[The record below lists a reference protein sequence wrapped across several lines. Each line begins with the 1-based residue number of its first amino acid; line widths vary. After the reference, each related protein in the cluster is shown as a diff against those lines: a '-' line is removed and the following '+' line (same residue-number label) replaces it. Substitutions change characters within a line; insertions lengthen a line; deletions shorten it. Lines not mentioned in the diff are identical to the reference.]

1 MRYSAILCIAWLG
14 IHAACALNPTVSVA
28 NTTQADV
35 CALVKQQPAADQCR
49 FIQEHCVSES
59 LVNYVQLYYCHVKPA
74 GYLATCLLQATCVF
88 TLLLLFR
95 ILGSTAENFFSPILT
110 QLSQELGLPPRLAGV
125 TFLALGNGAPDISS
139 SIAAVRAG
147 QYKMALGSLLGG
159 GMFVGCVV
167 AGSVMLCCQGAK
179 VRGALIRDVA
189 AYAIAVLAVAVI
201 LWSGKVG
208 LMKACFLLVLYALF
222 VILVLAADI
231 HHRIREV
238 TGTAYDPEL
247 FLEQEALIG
256 GQSPSPPRAA
266 LDVPIPLQ
274 RSRTEHEATLTAAT
288 RQGTPRAALD
298 RSYSQPVDQAFSYNT
313 LNNMNPRTYRNHA
326 WAQLAK
332 SDTFYIRGSPEERRL
347 QTALGLDADGD
358 AEAEDNA
365 SDLEAQG
372 YVPPQMSTPQSPSPP
387 PATSPPDDFDTSG
400 RQQSPPQGS
409 SPPADPPSESQD
421 QTHQQATPSLQQL
434 DTRQVSRGVSGS
446 FSSLSVERIR
456 VSSGSGGGLPDGIG
470 MRPHHLQGGLEEAQE
485 VGEQVG
491 MWQACVDK
499 LSLLQPG
506 LNALDKAMDF
516 CELPLTVLRRGTIPL
531 LEQECYS
538 KPWFIASLLFG
549 PVMVAVYLGLGW
561 LAGLIAA
568 GVGAAAAVGAGML
581 LKDSREA
588 PTWNMSTDFPIG
600 SALAAAGG
608 FVVAAMWIDTIASE
622 VVGLLEYFGVLS
634 GVDSSILGVTVLAWG
649 NSIGDMATNTAMA
662 KKGLGNMAITACY
675 AGPVFNVLVGLGLG
689 FLSWIRDYSKKGLS
703 KSVSVELDATVAAGA
718 AFIVLNSVGII
729 VIGLLNGNSLPAWYG
744 KFMLFFYGVF
754 LVVSVTLVLFA

>member
-1 MRYSAILCIAWLG
+1 MRYSAIVCIAWLG
-14 IHAACALNPTVSVA
+14 IHAACAFTPSVSVG
-28 NTTQADV
+28 NTTQADE
-35 CALVKQQPAADQCR
+35 CALVKQHPAADQCR
-49 FIQEHCVSES
+49 FVEEHCV
-59 LVNYVQLYYCHVKPA
+59 P
-74 GYLATCLLQATCVF
+74 
-88 TLLLLFR
+88 
-95 ILGSTAENFFSPILT
+95 
-110 QLSQELGLPPRLAGV
+110 V

-189 AYAIAVLAVAVI
+189 AYAIAVLAVAII

-208 LMKACFLLVLYALF
+208 LIKACFLLVLYVVF

-231 HHRIREV
+231 HHRIRQA

-247 FLEQEALIG
+247 FLEQEPLMG
-256 GQSPSPPRAA
+256 GQPPSPPRAA

-274 RSRTEHEATLTAAT
+274 RSQTEHESSLTAAT
-288 RQGTPRAALD
+288 RPGTPRAALG
-298 RSYSQPVDQAFSYNT
+298 RSYSQPVDQAFSYST
-313 LNNMNPRTYRNHA
+313 LSHMNPRTYRNHA
-326 WAQLAK
+326 WAQLAQ

-347 QTALGLDADGD
+347 HTALGLDADGD
-358 AEAEDNA
+358 AEFEDDA

-372 YVPPQMSTPQSPSPP
+372 YVPPQMSTPKSPSPT
-387 PATSPPDDFDTSG
+387 PATSHPDDLDTSSQ
-400 RQQSPPQGS
+400 QQSHLQGPFPPVDL
-409 SPPADPPSESQD
+409 ASELQD
-421 QTHQQATPSLQQL
+421 QPHQQEPPSLQQL
-434 DTRQVSRGVSGS
+434 GASQASRAVSGS

-470 MRPHHLQGGLEEAQE
+470 MRPNHLQGGLEEALE
-485 VGEQVG
+485 VGDQLG
-491 MWQACVDK
+491 MWQACTDK
-499 LSLLQPG
+499 LALLQPG
-506 LNALDKAMDF
+506 LDTLDKAMDF
-516 CELPLTVLRRGTIPL
+516 CELPFTVLRRGTIPL

-538 KPWFIASLLFG
+538 KPWFIASLVFG
-549 PVMVAVYLGLGW
+549 PVMVAMYLGLGW

-568 GVGAAAAVGAGML
+568 ASGVAAAVGVGML

-588 PTWNMSTDFPIG
+588 PTWNMGTDFPIG

-622 VVGLLEYFGVLS
+622 VVGLLGYFGVLS

-675 AGPVFNVLVGLGLG
+675 AGPVFNILVGLGLG
-689 FLSWIRDYSKKGLS
+689 FLSWIRDSSRQGLS
-703 KSVSVELDATVAAGA
+703 KTVSVELDATVAAGA
-718 AFIVLNSVGII
+718 VFIVLNSVGII

-744 KFMLFFYGVF
+744 KSMLVFYGVF
-754 LVVSVTLVLFA
+754 LVVSVTLVFFA